1 MPQSPLKLFKLLNPK
16 PFYHASPFLPTETP
30 VKGPAQ
36 FLPSLLLLTPT
47 QGLLHVGPLCSTPPP
62 PLGVV
67 SNKLYFQ

>member
-36 FLPSLLLLTPT
+36 FLPSLLLLTNP
-47 QGLLHVGPLCSTPPP
+47 GAPARGPPVQHAPS
-62 PLGVV
+62 PLG
-67 SNKLYFQ
+67 SCE